1 LSLNTRGSKSNLD
14 FIYSLFDY
22 ECDLIFLTE
31 TWLLELESKMLDD
44 LSSDYYFRHFAD
56 MKYKPSRGRPFGGK
70 CIYFKK
76 SLENCNIEFLNSFI
90 CSVKFVKNCINFLI
104 HLPYDDFS
112 NNSFFEFDCNLS
124 PISDLIKYYANQ
136 NFKCFAMG
144 DFNADFK
151 RNNRFDRFLLNFVYT
166 NDLQIL
172 NNYSEEYSYENG
184 NYQACLDHCLM
195 HKNNNIISNVTYVI
209 NDLNNNSDHKPI
221 FTTIFYESAFI
232 STSQEDADI
241 TL

>member
-1 LSLNTRGSKSNLD
+1 VLPGCL
-14 FIYSLFDY
+14 
-22 ECDLIFLTE
+22 
-31 TWLLELESKMLDD
+31 
-44 LSSDYYFRHFAD
+44 
-56 MKYKPSRGRPFGGK
+56 
-70 CIYFKK
+70 
-76 SLENCNIEFLNSFI
+76 
-90 CSVKFVKNCINFLI
+90 NFLILFI

-112 NNSFFEFDCNLS
+112 NNSFFEFDCNLKL
-124 PISDLIKYYANQ
+124 ISDLIKYYANQ

-232 STSQEDADI
+232 STSQEDAYIILNKIYPDLDENETKLKFQQQFELFYEFNASQMSNPNNLDEKYNNI
-241 TL
+241 TKSIQQAYDSLTKVIS